1 MTLPE
6 QRQPSDG
13 AEPFIPEGLHREVEA
28 IDIDSLDKE
37 NRGWV
42 VKYLDQLKE
51 RLNNEQAADQPDFV
65 MISYLKREVATYQE
79 LIDRTDASK
88 S

>member
-6 QRQPSDG
+6 QQPDPVA
-13 AEPFIPEGLHREVEA
+13 AEALSTPEALSLPVEA

-42 VKYLDQLKE
+42 NKYLDQLRT
-51 RLNNEQAADQPDFV
+51 RLATEQAADQPDFV
-65 MISYLKREVATYQE
+65 MIAYLKREQATYQE
-79 LIDRTDASK
+79 LIDRTGK
-88 S
+88 

>member
-6 QRQPSDG
+6 QRQPKDEG
-13 AEPFIPEGLHREVEA
+13 TPAIPEGLKREVEA

-42 VKYLDQLKE
+42 SKYLEGLKE
-51 RLNNEQAADQPDFV
+51 RLANEQAAAQPDFV
-65 MISYLKREVATYQE
+65 MISYIKREIETYQE
-79 LIDRTDASK
+79 LLERTDGK
-88 S
+88 